1 MSDGEE
7 RRQQAVLQN
16 LLRQWRVNA
25 NLRQKDVAERIGKPQ
40 PFVSKYESGERRL
53 DLVELRMICKA
64 MDISLEEFVRRFEE
78 AI

>member
-1 MSDGEE
+1 MFDGDEG
-7 RRQQAVLQN
+7 RQQAVLQN

-25 NLRQKDVAERIGKPQ
+25 NLRQQDVAERIGKPQ

-53 DLVELRMICKA
+53 DLVELRLICKA

-78 AI
+78 AV